1 MRTST
6 IQHEARALEH
16 EPPQQALS
24 SGTRPASPRK
34 PFWRRGRTDGSSPD
48 AADDGSSVGLAREW
62 TGPAAWITKALSV
75 ALFLALVTGPLGLVA
90 AVWLYL
96 RPAPVAVADRQGGET
111 TAVAEQRAAVGAF
124 AEEYV
129 VAWLSTPRGAEKNLA
144 TYLPNYASV
153 TLPQTPS
160 TVSNPATTGV
170 EPVQG
175 ADSAG
180 GAGETGERSSES
192 WSATVAVNVQ
202 TSAKDAAVR
211 RYFQVPITWRSG
223 SLVAQALP
231 APVPAPAT
239 AEAPRT
245 AYADT
250 AALQDPLAVSVAEF
264 FKAFLAGGGD
274 VTRYVTPDAP
284 IRAVEPAP
292 FASVE
297 LSDVQ
302 TDRDL
307 SEVDQAAPAD
317 GESLRVL
324 VSATGTSVNKQSISF
339 QYALT
344 VTARANRWEVTSIDP
359 APIVSTSADTS
370 DAAPGEAEGAPEV
383 STSSSPTP

>member
-1 MRTST
+1 MKTST

-16 EPPQQALS
+16 EQPQQALG
-24 SGTRPASPRK
+24 SGTRPASARK
-34 PFWRRGRTDGSSPD
+34 PLWRRGRTAGSPPDAAGADGSSE
-48 AADDGSSVGLAREW
+48 GLAREW

-75 ALFLALVTGPLGLVA
+75 ALFLTLVTGPLGLAA
-90 AVWLYL
+90 AVWLIL
-96 RPAPVAVADRQGGET
+96 RPAPVAVADREGGET

-129 VAWLSTPRGAEKNLA
+129 VTWLSTPRGAEKNLA
-144 TYLPNYASV
+144 PYLPNYASV

-170 EPVQG
+170 VPVQ
-175 ADSAG
+175 ASTD
-180 GAGETGERSSES
+180 GAGAAGEQSSES

-274 VTRYVTPDAP
+274 VTRYVTPNAP

-324 VSATGTSVNKQSISF
+324 VSATGTNIHKQSISF

-359 APIVSTSADTS
+359 GPILSTSADTS